1 KFDSEAATSNAIYNP
16 SENSIIM
23 DPRLVDDSQTM
34 YRTYTTH
41 VLNVGN
47 PKAQHIP
54 NLTVAALH
62 EALADYLTCSYEG
75 TPKLGVKFV
84 QSIAKNLPSDTV
96 QLGYLRNLQ
105 STSKIVSET
114 ETDPLK
120 TEPHKAG
127 EAWAAAL
134 WEVRSAL
141 GCSPDVA
148 QCEKADRIM
157 LAVWASPWLDQPSS
171 SKTVGQRFAQAIIE
185 AIAGAGTAEEA
196 KQARSIFQRRGLE
209 LP

>member
-1 KFDSEAATSNAIYNP
+1 
-16 SENSIIM
+16 
-23 DPRLVDDSQTM
+23 M
-34 YRTYTTH
+34 YHAYTIH
-41 VLNVGN
+41 VLNAVN
-47 PKAQHIP
+47 RKAWNIA
-54 NLTVAALH
+54 NITVTALH

-75 TPKLGVKFV
+75 TSKLGVKFV
-84 QSIAKNLPSDTV
+84 QSVAKDLPSYMV

-114 ETDPLK
+114 ETDPFK
-120 TEPHKAG
+120 TEPHRAG

-134 WEVRSAL
+134 WEIRATL
-141 GCSPDVA
+141 GCSPGVA
-148 QCEKADRIM
+148 QCERVDKIL
-157 LAVWASPWLDQPSS
+157 LATWASPWLDQASS

-196 KQARSIFQRRGLE
+196 KQARSIFQRRALE